1 MEEQKEAQKGKE
13 ENMFN
18 KVILIGR
25 TTSDVDLRYTQG
37 ANQKAVGQV
46 SLAVNR
52 SYKSA
57 NGEREADF
65 IRLVIWGEQAERF
78 ANWIKKG
85 SLVQVEG
92 ELRTRSYDDQQ
103 GRRVYV
109 TEVLVQHFNNL
120 EKRDNNQGQANNGFE
135 SFAGENPFA
144 DEDLPF

>member
-1 MEEQKEAQKGKE
+1 ML
-13 ENMFN
+13 N

-103 GRRVYV
+103 GKRVYV
-109 TEVLVQHFNNL
+109 TEVLVQRFNNL
-120 EKRDNNQGQANNGFE
+120 EKRDDNQGQANNGNNGFE

>member
-1 MEEQKEAQKGKE
+1 
-13 ENMFN
+13 MFN

-52 SYKSA
+52 SYKNA
-57 NGEREADF
+57 YGEREADF

-85 SLVQVEG
+85 SLVNVEG
-92 ELRTRSYDDQQ
+92 ELRTRSYDDQSS
-103 GRRVYV
+103 GKRVYV
-109 TEVLVQHFNNL
+109 TEVLVQRFNNL
-120 EKRDNNQGQANNGFE
+120 EKRDDNQGQANNGFGA
-135 SFAGENPFA
+135 FAGDIPFA

>member
-1 MEEQKEAQKGKE
+1 
-13 ENMFN
+13 MFN

-85 SLVQVEG
+85 YLVSVDG
-92 ELRTRSYDDQQ
+92 TLRTRSYDDQQ
-103 GRRVYV
+103 GKRVYV
-109 TEVLVQHFNNL
+109 TEVIVNSFNNL
-120 EKRDNNQGQANNGFE
+120 MKRDDNQGQANNGFD
-135 SFAGENPFA
+135 SFGGGIPFI
-144 DEDLPF
+144 DEDFPF

>member
-1 MEEQKEAQKGKE
+1 MY
-13 ENMFN
+13 N

-25 TTSDVDLRYTQG
+25 TTSDVDLRYTQD
-37 ANQKAVGQV
+37 QKAVAQV

-52 SYKSA
+52 PYKNP

-85 SLVQVEG
+85 YLVSVDG
-92 ELRTRSYDDQQ
+92 TLRTRSYDDQQ

-109 TEVLVQHFNNL
+109 TEVIVNSFNNL
-120 EKRDNNQGQANNGFE
+120 MKRDDNQGQGQGQNGFE
-135 SFAGENPFA
+135 SFAGEAPFA
-144 DEDLPF
+144 DDDLPF

>member
-1 MEEQKEAQKGKE
+1 
-13 ENMFN
+13 MFN

-85 SLVQVEG
+85 SLVQIEG

-120 EKRDNNQGQANNGFE
+120 EKRDNNQANNGFE
-135 SFAGENPFA
+135 TFAGENPFA

>member
-1 MEEQKEAQKGKE
+1 
-13 ENMFN
+13 MFN
-18 KVILIGR
+18 RVILIGR

-46 SLAVNR
+46 SLAVSR

-103 GRRVYV
+103 GRR
-109 TEVLVQHFNNL
+109 QAN
-120 EKRDNNQGQANNGFE
+120 QANNGFE

>member
-1 MEEQKEAQKGKE
+1 
-13 ENMFN
+13 MFN

-85 SLVQVEG
+85 SLVNVEG

-109 TEVLVQHFNNL
+109 TEVIVQRFNNL
-120 EKRDNNQGQANNGFE
+120 EKRDDNQGQANNGFGT
-135 SFAGENPFA
+135 FAEGIPFA

>member
-1 MEEQKEAQKGKE
+1 
-13 ENMFN
+13 MFN
-18 KVILIGR
+18 RVILIGR

-46 SLAVNR
+46 SLAVSR

-120 EKRDNNQGQANNGFE
+120 EKRDNNQGQANQANNGFE